1 MTSLLKK
8 LIFDVPSLNENSLV
22 ALRVLTNHHE
32 RCGRYYGSGG
42 GTATDE
48 EKRLTMMLFSGIF
61 DSLAQR
67 AYDPELFSKALPCL
81 SAIACALPPDY
92 SLTSAGSSYME
103 QLAQDVDSTYVPNP
117 VDSARQQLNG
127 PLFNL
132 SKEFSEHFH
141 DSWSMVKID
150 QGWTVGATYD
160 EISKQHPNL
169 RPFDQLPDREK
180 IRYVKP

>member
-1 MTSLLKK
+1 M
-8 LIFDVPSLNENSLV
+8 
-22 ALRVLTNHHE
+22 
-32 RCGRYYGSGG
+32 G
-42 GTATDE
+42 
-48 EKRLTMMLFSGIF
+48 
-61 DSLAQR
+61 
-67 AYDPELFSKALPCL
+67 
-81 SAIACALPPDY
+81 DY

-180 IRYVKP
+180 IRYVKPVEQSLKAMVAWGWTIEMDSARVINKSQIKRKMSKATIGNYQPMPVDLRNVTLTRQMLNMCEKIAEHTHDVWAKAKKEELDSL